1 MDYRKFEIH
10 DFLAD
15 ELFLEWVLSPTEG
28 LNSFW
33 EEWLS
38 RNPDRRP
45 VLEEA
50 RAIAEQI
57 DFPEKWTAT
66 EKQDIWNYISDGIDR
81 DEPGGG
87 KRKFSGWYAV
97 AASVTLLLGIWLY
110 WSGSPEKV
118 NTGYGE
124 IRKVTLSDGTEV
136 TLNANSQLTYD
147 KRFSENP
154 VREVW
159 IRGEAFFR
167 VASRK
172 SGGRKVPFV
181 VHTHE
186 LDVQVLGTAFNVANR
201 RGRVDIALEHGS
213 VKLVDPGNSDN
224 TLMLKPGEKATR
236 LAGRAPIQ
244 KEAVEI
250 ADYTGW
256 TDGVVRYKS
265 KSLGELAV
273 MIEDAYDIE
282 IIIENEHLRK
292 ETFTGTFPSDSVSVF
307 FEKLEKLSPVNIV
320 RKGKRYYL
328 R

>member
-1 MDYRKFEIH
+1 M
-10 DFLAD
+10 
-15 ELFLEWVLSPTEG
+15 SPTEG

-57 DFPEKWTAT
+57 DFPEKWTAR
-66 EKQDIWNYISDGIDR
+66 EKQEIWHHISDGIDR
-81 DEPGGG
+81 KEPDPG

-97 AASVTLLLGIWLY
+97 AASVTLLLGVWLY
-110 WSGSPEKV
+110 WSGSPEKIS
-118 NTGYGE
+118 TGYGE
-124 IRKVTLSDGTEV
+124 MRNIILSDGTEV

-147 KRFSENP
+147 RRFPENP

-167 VASRK
+167 VASKK

-224 TLMLKPGEKATR
+224 SLMLKPGEKATR
-236 LAGRAPIQ
+236 LTSKGSIHKQ
-244 KEAVEI
+244 AVEI
-250 ADYTGW
+250 TDYTGW
-256 TDGVVRYKS
+256 TDGIIRYKS

-282 IIIENEHLRK
+282 IIIQNEQLRN
-292 ETFTGTFPSDSVSVF
+292 ETFTGTFPTDSVSVF